1 MENLPENPEEVI
13 DILAKTKLLKVED
26 ESGSIT
32 LEAHNQVNIQP
43 KGTPFGAKLKLESD
57 GSVTPTLTFDSKKMR
72 PVINRTDPKQA
83 LDDALED
90 YLNGMEGQDK
100 NI

>member
-13 DILAKTKLLKVED
+13 DIIARTKILKVED
-26 ESGSIT
+26 ETGSIT

>member
-1 MENLPENPEEVI
+1 MENLPENPEEII
-13 DILAKTKLLKVED
+13 DILARTKILKVED

-43 KGTPFGAKLKLESD
+43 KGTPFGAKLKLEPD

>member
-13 DILAKTKLLKVED
+13 DIIARTKILKVED
-26 ESGSIT
+26 ETGSIT

-43 KGTPFGAKLKLESD
+43 KETPFGAKLKLESD

>member
-1 MENLPENPEEVI
+1 MENLPENPKEVI

-43 KGTPFGAKLKLESD
+43 KETPFGAKLKLEPD

-72 PVINRTDPKQA
+72 EKIKKTEPSQSIDN
-83 LDDALED
+83 ALEE
-90 YLNGMEGQDK
+90 YYK
-100 NI
+100 NENN

>member
-1 MENLPENPEEVI
+1 MENLPDDPTEIV
-13 DILAKTKLLKVED
+13 DILARTKILKVED
-26 ESGSIT
+26 ETGSIT

-72 PVINRTDPKQA
+72 PVIKKTDPKEA
-83 LDDALED
+83 LDNALED
-90 YLNGMEGQDK
+90 YFDGLEGQ
-100 NI
+100 N

>member
-1 MENLPENPEEVI
+1 MENLPDNPKEVI
-13 DILAKTKLLKVED
+13 DLIARTKILKVED
-26 ESGSIT
+26 ETGSIT

-57 GSVTPTLTFDSKKMR
+57 GSVTPTLTFDTKKMR
-72 PVINRTDPKQA
+72 PVIKKTDPKQA

-90 YLNGMEGQDK
+90 YFDELEGK
-100 NI
+100 N

>member
-1 MENLPENPEEVI
+1 MENLPENPEDVI
-13 DILAKTKLLKVED
+13 DIIARTKILKVED
-26 ESGSIT
+26 ETGSIT

-83 LDDALED
+83 LDNALED

>member
-1 MENLPENPEEVI
+1 MENLPKTPEEVV

>member
-13 DILAKTKLLKVED
+13 DIIARTKILKVED
-26 ESGSIT
+26 ETGSIT

-90 YLNGMEGQDK
+90 YLNEMEGQDK

>member
-1 MENLPENPEEVI
+1 MENLPDDPKEIV

-26 ESGSIT
+26 DSGSIT

-43 KGTPFGAKLKLESD
+43 KGTPFGAKIKLESN
-57 GSVTPTLTFDSKKMR
+57 GSVTPTLTFDTKKMR
-72 PVINRTDPKQA
+72 PVIKRTDPKQA

-90 YLNGMEGQDK
+90 YLNGLEGQNKD
-100 NI
+100 I